1 MKTFVDLCRDL
12 FFLSQWDI
20 DGHGPAR
27 GHQWEQRVAE
37 YLAHHGLP
45 VEALP
50 GAFMVLGHASLSG
63 LPHQID
69 GTIGCTDALVI
80 GEWKAHQGSI
90 PKNELLRFKA
100 ATDDYFMALG
110 SAGPRRPVMRV
121 FGGTGGASDE
131 LRAYGVLHGI
141 TLIEP
146 TRWPAPVLA
155 SDDLLWQDQ
164 HSVGPSPSDR
174 KIPAQGGP
182 PILCHPLSSDFIVY
196 LLALPQD
203 SSFWPIASA
212 NHLLRSATFVYRS
225 KMRFLSHQS
234 TRSLPVSWAFA
245 TSSSAS
251 LSTRRERLI

>member
-12 FFLSQWDI
+12 FLLSQVGA

-27 GHQWEQRVAE
+27 GLQWEQRVAE
-37 YLAHHGLP
+37 YLAQQGVP

-50 GAFMVLGHASLSG
+50 GGFMILGHTSLSG
-63 LPHQID
+63 LRHQVD

-110 SAGPRRPVMRV
+110 AHGPRRPVMRV
-121 FGGTGGASDE
+121 FGGTGGASDD

-164 HSVGPSPSDR
+164 HAVGPGPADRKSLAQAFRPLQNVLIPQSGGSFLVPRPLNRTQISATLLVHDLWSDR
-174 KIPAQGGP
+174 LWETI
-182 PILCHPLSSDFIVY
+182 
-196 LLALPQD
+196 D
-203 SSFWPIASA
+203 SWPG
-212 NHLLRSATFVYRS
+212 
-225 KMRFLSHQS
+225 RFEEMVGKVLGHMEA
-234 TRSLPVSWAFA
+234 RA
-245 TSSSAS
+245 
-251 LSTRRERLI
+251 

>member
-1 MKTFVDLCRDL
+1 MKAFVDLCRDL
-12 FFLSQWDI
+12 FFLSQGGV

-37 YLAHHGLP
+37 YLAHHGVP

-50 GAFMVLGHASLSG
+50 GGFTVLGHASLSG

-80 GEWKAHQGSI
+80 GEWKAHRGPI

-121 FGGTGGASDE
+121 FGGTGGASGE

-174 KIPAQGGP
+174 KSLAQAFRPLQDVLIPQAGGGFLVP
-182 PILCHPLSSDFIVY
+182 RPLSRAQI
-196 LLALPQD
+196 
-203 SSFWPIASA
+203 
-212 NHLLRSATFVYRS
+212 SATLLLHQLWSDRLWEAIDACPG
-225 KMRFLSHQS
+225 RFEEMVARVLGQMEV
-234 TRSLPVSWAFA
+234 RA
-245 TSSSAS
+245 
-251 LSTRRERLI
+251 

>member
-12 FFLSQWDI
+12 FLLSQGGV

-27 GHQWEQRVAE
+27 GVQWERCVAE
-37 YLAHHGLP
+37 YLTQQEMP

-50 GAFMVLGHASLSG
+50 GGFMILGHASLSG
-63 LPHQID
+63 LLHQID

-80 GEWKAHQGSI
+80 GEWKAYRGSI

-110 SAGPRRPVMRV
+110 THAPRQPIMRV
-121 FGGTGGASDE
+121 FGGIGGTSDE

-155 SDDLLWQDQ
+155 ADNLLWQC
-164 HSVGPSPSDR
+164 HHALGPGTGDR
-174 KIPAQGGP
+174 NTLVQAFRPLQNVLTPQAGGSFLVP
-182 PILCHPLSSDFIVY
+182 RPLSRAQI
-196 LLALPQD
+196 
-203 SSFWPIASA
+203 
-212 NHLLRSATFVYRS
+212 SATLLVHDLWSDHLWEVIDSCPGYFEE
-225 KMRFLSHQS
+225 M
-234 TRSLPVSWAFA
+234 VSQV
-245 TSSSAS
+245 
-251 LSTRRERLI
+251 LNYMEVRV